1 LAASQLSS
9 TSIILEVKLL
19 IPNVSDR
26 ISPRASIFFSPA
38 AGEN

>member
-1 LAASQLSS
+1 MMG
-9 TSIILEVKLL
+9 EVKLL

-26 ISPRASIFFSPA
+26 ISRKALIFFAPV